1 MKREYTIPP
10 CSGRSMDVRQ
20 GDRIAVIDTEG
31 GQVADFFA
39 VMPDRPDEFLSPG
52 VTIDC
57 NGSLRLRPGDLLY
70 SNRYRPMLR
79 VLSDDVGEH
88 DLLHPCCRPEMYDF
102 FYRNGKGHPNCYDNI
117 NQALKEQR
125 PSITPINL
133 FMNTKINPDGSISV
147 EEPLSKA
154 GDKVVLR
161 ALMDLTLG
169 VAACSVSESKCNSGK
184 CSPVKI
190 IID

>member
-10 CSGRSMDVRQ
+10 CSGRAIDIRQ
-20 GDRIAVIDTEG
+20 GEHIAVIDTEG

-88 DLLHPCCRPEMYDF
+88 DLLHPWRTPHMY
-102 FYRNGKGHPNCYDNI
+102 GI
-117 NQALKEQR
+117 
-125 PSITPINL
+125 
-133 FMNTKINPDGSISV
+133 V
-147 EEPLSKA
+147 
-154 GDKVVLR
+154 
-161 ALMDLTLG
+161 
-169 VAACSVSESKCNSGK
+169 
-184 CSPVKI
+184 
-190 IID
+190 